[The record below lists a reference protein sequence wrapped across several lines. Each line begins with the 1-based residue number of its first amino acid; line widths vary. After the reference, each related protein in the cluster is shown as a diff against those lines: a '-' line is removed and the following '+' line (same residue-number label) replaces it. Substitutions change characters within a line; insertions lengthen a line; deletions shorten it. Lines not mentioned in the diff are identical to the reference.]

1 MYIENNKKTIGEKN
15 LMVRTRADSY
25 PKFSDERYAFT
36 DNCGSHIITTDYP
49 PHSVRPED
57 HTYDFDGYM
66 IKLLK

>member
-1 MYIENNKKTIGEKN
+1 
-15 LMVRTRADSY
+15 MVRTRADSY

-49 PHSVRPED
+49 PRSVRPED